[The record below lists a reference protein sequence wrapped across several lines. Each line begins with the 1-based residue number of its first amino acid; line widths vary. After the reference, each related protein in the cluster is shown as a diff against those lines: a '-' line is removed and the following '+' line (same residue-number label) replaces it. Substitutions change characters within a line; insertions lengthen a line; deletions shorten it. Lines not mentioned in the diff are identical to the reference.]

1 MTAPLATSD
10 PAVLA
15 EAWVPPRGLR
25 VPRIGWTGLV
35 LVGCFALVALAAP
48 LLAPYRTGEL
58 AGRPLEAPGASHL
71 LGTNG
76 VGQDVLTHMLSG
88 TRSSL
93 FVAAVAGIGTL
104 ALGALVGLV
113 AGWWGGLVDAVLMR
127 VVDVF
132 MVIPR
137 LPLVIVAGAYVGRG
151 LLPVATIIA
160 LTFWPSTA
168 RVVRSQ
174 VLSLRRRDH
183 VLAAVGFGA
192 GAVHVL
198 RRHLLPAVALVL
210 AAELVTAA
218 GRAVVLET
226 GLAFLGLGDP
236 SVPSWGS
243 IMREALGFPGL
254 FYTRAWTWW
263 LVPPLLAVTLLLVGI
278 TFLGVAVE
286 QRVNPR
292 LARHMGQTR

>member
-1 MTAPLATSD
+1 MTAPISSGD
-10 PAVLA
+10 VAVLA
-15 EAWVPPRGLR
+15 ETWVPPRGLR
-25 VPRIGWTGLV
+25 LPRIGWTGV
-35 LVGCFALVALAAP
+35 GLVGLFVLAALAAP
-48 LLAPYRTGEL
+48 LIAPYRTGEL

-71 LGTNG
+71 LGTNA
-76 VGQDVLTHMLSG
+76 VGQDLLSHMLSG
-88 TRSSL
+88 ARASL
-93 FVAAVAGIGTL
+93 FVAAVAGFGTL

-113 AGWWGGLVDAVLMR
+113 AGWRGGVIDAVLMR
-127 VVDVF
+127 VVDIL

-137 LPLVIVAGAYVGRG
+137 LPLLIVAGAYVGPG

-174 VLSLRRRDH
+174 VLSVRRTDH
-183 VLAAVGFGA
+183 VRAAVGFGA
-192 GAVHVL
+192 GPLHVL

-210 AAELVTAA
+210 AAELVSAA

-236 SVPSWGS
+236 TVPSWGS

-254 FYTRAWTWW
+254 FYTRAWAWW
-263 LVPPLLAVTLLLVGI
+263 LLPPLLTVTLLLVGI
-278 TFLGVAVE
+278 TFAGVAVE

-292 LARHMGQTR
+292 LARHLGQRE